1 LVRLGEGVEWA
12 IHCCTFL
19 AVLPPGAPLPASRL
33 AEFHG
38 VPPAYL
44 AKHLQALARAG
55 IVVAVPGA
63 KGGYA
68 LGRPADEISMLDIV
82 DAVEGAAPAFTCTE
96 IRQRGP
102 AALEATKYGRP
113 CSIAR
118 AMWDAEHAWREE
130 LRKRTVGEIARGLA
144 RDVAPEA
151 AMKTAAWYEEVR
163 R

>member
-1 LVRLGEGVEWA
+1 MRLGEGVEWA

-19 AVLPPGAPLPASRL
+19 AVLPPGGSLPAARL

-68 LGRPADEISMLDIV
+68 LGRPADEITMLDIV
-82 DAVEGAAPAFTCTE
+82 DAIEGAAPAFTCTE

-102 AALEATKYGRP
+102 AAVEAAKYRRP

-118 AMWDAEHAWREE
+118 AMWDAEHAWRAE
-130 LRKRTVGEIARGLA
+130 LKKRTVGEIARGLA
-144 RDVAPEA
+144 GDVAPEA
-151 AMKTAAWYEEVR
+151 AVKTAAWYQEVKR
-163 R
+163 

>member
-1 LVRLGEGVEWA
+1 MRLGEGVEWA

-19 AVLPPGAPLPASRL
+19 AVVPRGASVPAARL
-33 AEFHG
+33 AELHG
-38 VPPAYL
+38 VAPAYL

-55 IVVAVPGA
+55 IVLAVPGA

-68 LGRPADEISMLDIV
+68 LGRPADDITLLDIV
-82 DAVEGAAPAFTCTE
+82 DALEGAAPAFTCTE

-102 AALEATKYGRP
+102 AALEPAGYRRP

-118 AMWDAEHAWREE
+118 AMWDAEHAWRAA
-130 LRKRTVGEIARGLA
+130 LRQRTVGEIARGLA

-151 AMKTAAWYEEVR
+151 AVKAAAWYQELKR
-163 R
+163 

>member
-1 LVRLGEGVEWA
+1 MRLGEGVEWA
-12 IHCCTFL
+12 LHCCTFL
-19 AVLPPGAPLPASRL
+19 AALPPGATLPAARL

-55 IVVAVPGA
+55 IVESVPGPR
-63 KGGYA
+63 GGYA
-68 LGRPADEISMLDIV
+68 LARPPDEITMLDVV
-82 DAVEGAAPAFTCTE
+82 DAVEGSAPAFRCRE
-96 IRQRGP
+96 IRQQGP
-102 AALEATKYGRP
+102 AALEPAKYRRP

-118 AMWDAEHAWREE
+118 AMWDAEHAWREQ
-130 LRKRTVGEIARGLA
+130 LRQRTVGEIVRGLA

-151 AMKTAAWYEEVR
+151 AVKAATWYQEVR